1 MMQMGFKE
9 WFMVNPPIISTILI
23 FSVLLV
29 AFSFERMWIFRRE
42 ATFPRELWERIVGL
56 IREKRLRDAIALC
69 EVSSGVFSK
78 VFKAGLE
85 GSLVSRLDAEDG
97 MVIEKEEGQEIL
109 RKRVGLFGTI
119 SFISPLIGLLG
130 TVLGV
135 LRAFHDLA
143 KSGSGGPSVVAAGI
157 SEALITTVA
166 GLVVAVPAAM
176 IYNYFNFRL
185 RAVLV
190 EMNTYGQRLLL
201 SIFGEKR

>member
-1 MMQMGFKE
+1 MGFKE
-9 WFMVNPPIISTILI
+9 WFMVNPPIISTILV
-23 FSVLLV
+23 FSALLV
-29 AFSFERMWIFRRE
+29 AFTLERFWVFSRE
-42 ATFPRELWERIVGL
+42 AKFPRELWERIIGL
-56 IREKRLRDAIALC
+56 VREKRLRDAIALC
-69 EVSSGVFSK
+69 EVSSGVFAK
-78 VFKAGLE
+78 IFKAGLE

-97 MVIEKEEGQEIL
+97 MVIEKEESQEIL

-157 SEALITTVA
+157 SEALVTTVA

-185 RAVLV
+185 RASLV

-201 SIFGEKR
+201 TIFGEKR

>member
-9 WFMVNPPIISTILI
+9 WFMVNPPIISTILS

-85 GSLVSRLDAEDG
+85 GSLAVALRRQSRN
-97 MVIEKEEGQEIL
+97 
-109 RKRVGLFGTI
+109 
-119 SFISPLIGLLG
+119 FI
-130 TVLGV
+130 
-135 LRAFHDLA
+135 
-143 KSGSGGPSVVAAGI
+143 
-157 SEALITTVA
+157 
-166 GLVVAVPAAM
+166 
-176 IYNYFNFRL
+176 
-185 RAVLV
+185 
-190 EMNTYGQRLLL
+190 
-201 SIFGEKR
+201 

>member
-29 AFSFERMWIFRRE
+29 AFSFERMWVFRRE

-201 SIFGEKR
+201 AIFGEKR

>member
-1 MMQMGFKE
+1 MMHMGFKE
-9 WFMVNPPIISTILI
+9 WFMVNPPIISTILV
-23 FSVLLV
+23 FSVLVV
-29 AFSFERMWIFRRE
+29 AFTLERFWVFRKE
-42 ATFPRELWERIVGL
+42 AKFPRELWDRIVGL
-56 IREKRLRDAIALC
+56 VREKRVRDAIALC
-69 EVSSGVFSK
+69 EVTPGVFAR
-78 VFKAGLE
+78 VFKSGLE

-97 MVIEKEEGQEIL
+97 MVIEKEEGQEVL

-135 LRAFHDLA
+135 LHAFQSLA
-143 KSGSGGPSVVAAGI
+143 ASGSGGPSVVAAGI

-185 RAVLV
+185 RATLV

-201 SIFGEKR
+201 VVFGEKR

>member
-1 MMQMGFKE
+1 
-9 WFMVNPPIISTILI
+9 
-23 FSVLLV
+23 
-29 AFSFERMWIFRRE
+29 
-42 ATFPRELWERIVGL
+42 
-56 IREKRLRDAIALC
+56 
-69 EVSSGVFSK
+69 
-78 VFKAGLE
+78 
-85 GSLVSRLDAEDG
+85 
-97 MVIEKEEGQEIL
+97 
-109 RKRVGLFGTI
+109 
-119 SFISPLIGLLG
+119 LLG

-185 RAVLV
+185 RATLV

-201 SIFGEKR
+201 TVFGEKR

>member
-1 MMQMGFKE
+1 MMQMGFVE
-9 WFMVNPPIISTILI
+9 WFNVNPPIISTILV
-23 FSVLLV
+23 FSVLVV
-29 AFSFERMWIFRRE
+29 AFTLERFWVFRKE
-42 ATFPRELWERIVGL
+42 AKFPRELWERILGL
-56 IREKRLRDAIALC
+56 VREKRLRDAIALC
-69 EVSSGVFSK
+69 EVSQGVFAR
-78 VFKAGLE
+78 VFKSGLE

-119 SFISPLIGLLG
+119 SFISPLVGLLG

-135 LRAFHDLA
+135 LHAFHDLSR
-143 KSGSGGPSVVAAGI
+143 SGSGGPSVVAAGI

-185 RAVLV
+185 RATLV

-201 SIFGEKR
+201 AVFGEKR

>member
-1 MMQMGFKE
+1 
-9 WFMVNPPIISTILI
+9 
-23 FSVLLV
+23 
-29 AFSFERMWIFRRE
+29 
-42 ATFPRELWERIVGL
+42 LWERIIGL
-56 IREKRLRDAIALC
+56 VREKRLRDAIALC
-69 EVSSGVFSK
+69 EVSSGVFAK
-78 VFKAGLE
+78 IFKAGLE

-97 MVIEKEEGQEIL
+97 MVIEKEESQEIL

-157 SEALITTVA
+157 SEALVTTVA

-185 RAVLV
+185 RASLV

-201 SIFGEKR
+201 TIFGEKR

>member
-143 KSGSGGPSVVAAGI
+143 KSGTGAPSVVAAGI

>member
-29 AFSFERMWIFRRE
+29 AFTFERFWVFRRE

-201 SIFGEKR
+201 AIFGEKR

>member
-29 AFSFERMWIFRRE
+29 AFSFERMWTFRRE

-135 LRAFHDLA
+135 LRAFHDLS

-201 SIFGEKR
+201 AIFGEKR

>member
-9 WFMVNPPIISTILI
+9 WFMVNPPIISTILV

-29 AFSFERMWIFRRE
+29 AFTFERMWTFRRE

-135 LRAFHDLA
+135 LRAFHDLS

-201 SIFGEKR
+201 AIFGEKR

>member
-9 WFMVNPPIISTILI
+9 WFMVNPPIISTILV
-23 FSVLLV
+23 FSVLVV
-29 AFSFERMWIFRRE
+29 AFTLERFWVFRKE
-42 ATFPRELWERIVGL
+42 AKFPRDLWERILGL
-56 IREKRLRDAIALC
+56 IREKRIRDAIALC
-69 EVSSGVFSK
+69 EVSPGVFAR
-78 VFKAGLE
+78 VFKSGLE
-85 GSLVSRLDAEDG
+85 GALVSRLDAEDG

-135 LRAFHDLA
+135 LHAFHSLA
-143 KSGSGGPSVVAAGI
+143 QSGSGGPSVVAAGI

-185 RAVLV
+185 RATLV

-201 SIFGEKR
+201 AVFGEKR

>member
-1 MMQMGFKE
+1 MSQMGFLE
-9 WFMVNPPIISTILI
+9 WYNVNPPIITTILV
-23 FSVLLV
+23 FSILVV
-29 AFSFERMWIFRRE
+29 AFTLERFWVFRKE
-42 ATFPRELWERIVGL
+42 AKFPRELWDRILGL

-69 EVSSGVFSK
+69 EVSSGVFAR

-85 GSLVSRLDAEDG
+85 GSLVSRLDAEDA
-97 MVIEKEEGQEIL
+97 MVIEKEEGQEVL

-119 SFISPLIGLLG
+119 SFISPLVGLLG

-135 LRAFHDLA
+135 LHAFHSMAAA
-143 KSGSGGPSVVAAGI
+143 KTNDPSVVSGGI

-185 RAVLV
+185 RATLV

-201 SIFGEKR
+201 AVFGEKR

>member
-9 WFMVNPPIISTILI
+9 WFMVNPPIISTILV

-29 AFSFERMWIFRRE
+29 AFTFERMWVFRQE
-42 ATFPRELWERIVGL
+42 AKFPKELWDRIVGL
-56 IREKRLRDAIALC
+56 VRERKLRDAIALC
-69 EVSSGVFSK
+69 EGTPGVFAR
-78 VFKAGLE
+78 VFRSGLE
-85 GSLVSRLDAEDG
+85 GALVSRLDAEDG

-109 RKRVGLFGTI
+109 RKRVGMFGTI

-185 RAVLV
+185 RAILV

-201 SIFGEKR
+201 TVFGEKR

>member
-29 AFSFERMWIFRRE
+29 AFSFERMWVFRRE

-97 MVIEKEEGQEIL
+97 MVIEKEEGQEFL

-143 KSGSGGPSVVAAGI
+143 RSGSGGPSVVAAGI

-166 GLVVAVPAAM
+166 GLVVAVPAAI

-185 RAVLV
+185 RATLV

-201 SIFGEKR
+201 AVFGDKR

>member
-1 MMQMGFKE
+1 MTSMGFKE
-9 WFMVNPPIISTILI
+9 WFMINPPIISTILV
-23 FSVLLV
+23 FSVLLL
-29 AFSFERMWIFRRE
+29 AFTAERFWVFRKE
-42 ATFPRELWERIVGL
+42 AKFPRELWERIMGL
-56 IREKRLRDAIALC
+56 VREKRLRDAIALC
-69 EVSSGVFSK
+69 EVSHGAFAR

-97 MVIEKEEGQEIL
+97 MVIEKEEGQEFL

-143 KSGSGGPSVVAAGI
+143 RSGSGGPSVVAAGI

-166 GLVVAVPAAM
+166 GLVVAVPAAI

-185 RAVLV
+185 WATLV

-201 SIFGEKR
+201 AVFGDKR

>member
-201 SIFGEKR
+201 AIFGEKR

>member
-29 AFSFERMWIFRRE
+29 AFSFERMWVFRRE
-42 ATFPRELWERIVGL
+42 AKFPRELWERIVGL

-201 SIFGEKR
+201 AIFGEKR

>member
-1 MMQMGFKE
+1 MHMSFKE
-9 WFMVNPPIISTILI
+9 WFLLNPPIITTILV
-23 FSVLLV
+23 FSALVV
-29 AFSFERMWIFRRE
+29 AFTFERFWVFRKE
-42 ATFPRELWERIVGL
+42 AKFPTQLWERIIGL
-56 IREKRLRDAIALC
+56 VREKRLRDAIALC
-69 EVSSGVFSK
+69 EVSHGVFAK
-78 VFKAGLE
+78 VFRAGLE

-109 RKRVGLFGTI
+109 RKRIGLFGTI

-130 TVLGV
+130 TVMGV
-135 LRAFHDLA
+135 LRAFNDLA
-143 KSGSGGPSVVAAGI
+143 KSGSGGPNVVAAGI

-166 GLVVAVPAAM
+166 GLVVAIPAAI

-201 SIFGEKR
+201 AVFGDRR